1 MEPDSPSDVVTPRLD
16 ADLEVEL
23 HDVFQV
29 MQITRETELEAEVGV
44 DLVVMEP
51 GQGSQIHRHNLA
63 ETVLYFLDG
72 AAIVVVEDTDHLVSA
87 GDRIR
92 IGKTEF
98 HGVRTTDQ
106 PCRFLSVQT
115 PPILNKSTGFR
126 DLEPRE
132 A

>member
-1 MEPDSPSDVVTPRLD
+1 MTTSDRVGVEG
-16 ADLEVEL
+16 DLEVEL

-29 MQITRETELEAEVGV
+29 MQLTRGTKLEADVAA
-44 DLVVMEP
+44 DLVQMDADQV
-51 GQGSQIHRHNLA
+51 SQIHRHNLA

-72 AAIVVVEDTDHLVSA
+72 AAIVRVGDSDVPVQA
-87 GDRIR
+87 GDRLT
-92 IGKTEF
+92 IGRAVF
-98 HGVRTTDQ
+98 HGVRTPDS

-126 DLEPRE
+126 DLEPL